1 MTAALDQK
9 VANAMG
15 LKSVNN
21 CEKWSRTMAED
32 STYLGDG
39 VYASTDGFQ
48 LWLAANH
55 PDNKV
60 IALEPDVF
68 QRLLDYVE
76 RLKDKNT

>member
-1 MTAALDQK
+1 MNEETD
-9 VANAMG
+9 
-15 LKSVNN
+15 
-21 CEKWSRTMAED
+21 
-32 STYLGDG
+32 TYLGDG

-76 RLKDKNT
+76 RLKEKGLQ